1 MAQTDLPLDSTNYLP
16 LLAGDLSVGQV
27 LKPFILKC
35 APTVSIFEAARRM
48 SEARVSSI
56 LVTEGGAVLGIWTE
70 RDALGVDFADPAAF
84 NRPVGEVMSG
94 PVRSVG
100 PDMRLQEL
108 ATRFRDEHVRHY
120 LVVGADD
127 RPLGVV
133 SQTDVVLNQGIEH
146 YLRLR
151 KVTSVIKGRLQLL
164 HEAESLAR
172 AAALMR
178 AAGTDSVIVD
188 YDDGSYGILTE
199 RDVVRLIGQQQVT
212 DTVGASA
219 SRPLRTVD
227 EHTSLYRVRSIL
239 VDARLRHIGVT
250 RDDGTL
256 LDVVSFSDI
265 LAGMELAYIQELQT
279 ALRDRDLALNT
290 SQRNLYLA
298 ERVIEN
304 SLEGIMI
311 TDPDA
316 VIVSINPAFTRL
328 TGYTA
333 QEAVGRR
340 PSLLSSGRHD
350 GEFYAALWRRL
361 ETVGHWHGE
370 IWNRRKNGEIYPELM
385 TITAI
390 SDKDGRLTNYAALFS
405 DISELKE
412 NEERIKHL
420 AYYDPLTG
428 MPNRRLFEDRL
439 QVALAHAHRNKMQL
453 AVMFV
458 DLDRFKRINDTLGHE
473 MGDQL
478 LMEVSRRLYDCLR
491 EDDTVARMGGDEFVV
506 LLSEVSM
513 PDDAAYIARRITAAL
528 TQPMRLAEQEL
539 VVTAS
544 VGISI
549 YPEDGRTASTLI
561 KNADTAMYRAKESG
575 RNGYQMYAPAMNA
588 RTLEHLALESALHK
602 ALERGELC
610 LHYQP
615 LAAPG
620 THEVVAAEALLRW
633 NHPDLGLVP
642 PADFIPLAED
652 TGLIIPVGEWVLAEA
667 CRQLRQWQVLG
678 RGDINV
684 AVNISARQFRDPA
697 FVPMVQRVVVGAGIE
712 PARLTLELTES
723 MLMDE
728 ALDTIRLLSRLH
740 DMGFAVAMDDFGTG
754 YSSLSYLKRFPIDI
768 LKIDRVFIRDIERS
782 EDDAAIVSAIIRL
795 AHSLRLEV
803 VAEGVET
810 AEQLEFLQR
819 EGCDLLQGYYFS
831 RPLDAAGFTELLHR
845 RAGV

>member
-1 MAQTDLPLDSTNYLP
+1 MAQTDLPLDSAAYLP

-27 LKPFILKC
+27 LKPFILEC
-35 APTVSIFEAARRM
+35 APTVSIFEAAHRM
-48 SEARVSSI
+48 SEAQVSSI
-56 LVTEGGAVLGIWTE
+56 LVTEGGTVLGIWTE
-70 RDALGVDFADPAAF
+70 RDALGVDFSDPASF
-84 NRPVGEVMSG
+84 SRPVGEVMSG
-94 PVRSVG
+94 PVLSVD

-120 LVVGADD
+120 LVVGAEG
-127 RPLGVV
+127 RPLGVI

-151 KVTSVIKGRLQLL
+151 EVTAVVKGRPQLL
-164 HEAESLAR
+164 HAAEPLAR

-178 AAGTDSVIVD
+178 AAGTDSVIVG
-188 YDDGSYGILTE
+188 YDDGGYGILTE

-212 DTVGASA
+212 DSVGTSA
-219 SRPLRTVD
+219 SRPLRTVN

-239 VDARLRHIGVT
+239 VDSRLRHIGVT

-265 LAGMELAYIQELQT
+265 LAGMELAYIEELQT
-279 ALRDRDLALNT
+279 ALRDRDLALNV

-333 QEAVGRR
+333 QEVVGRR
-340 PSLLSSGRHD
+340 PTLLSSGRHD
-350 GEFYAALWRRL
+350 GEFYAALWQRL
-361 ETVGHWHGE
+361 ESEGHWQGE
-370 IWNRRKNGEIYPELM
+370 IWNRRKNGEIYPELL

-390 SDKDGRLTNYAALFS
+390 NDADGRLTNYAALFS

-439 QVALAHAHRNKMQL
+439 QVALAHVHRNKGQL

-478 LMEVSRRLYDCLR
+478 LVEVSRRLYDCLR

-506 LLSEVSM
+506 LLSEVGM

-528 TQPMRLAEQEL
+528 TRPMSLGGREL

-615 LAAPG
+615 LVVPG
-620 THEVVAAEALLRW
+620 THKVVAAEALLRW
-633 NHPDLGLVP
+633 NHPELGLVSP
-642 PADFIPLAED
+642 GDFIPLAED
-652 TGLIIPVGEWVLAEA
+652 TGLIIPVGEWVLAEV
-667 CRQLRQWQVLG
+667 CRQLRQWQAQG
-678 RGDINV
+678 RDDLNI
-684 AVNISARQFRDPA
+684 AVNISARQFRDRA
-697 FVPMVQRVVVGAGIE
+697 FLPTVQRILAGAGIK
-712 PARLTLELTES
+712 PAQLTLELTES

-728 ALDTIRLLSRLH
+728 ALDTIRMLGQLH
-740 DMGFAVAMDDFGTG
+740 EMGFTIAMDDFGTG

-782 EDDAAIVSAIIRL
+782 ADDAAIVSAIIRL
-795 AHSLRLEV
+795 AHSLRLSV
-803 VAEGVET
+803 VAEGVES
-810 AEQLEFLQR
+810 AAQLEFLQQ
-819 EGCDLLQGYYFS
+819 EMCDRLQGYYFS
-831 RPLDAAGFTELLHR
+831 RPLDASAFTALL
-845 RAGV
+845 AQTT

>member
-1 MAQTDLPLDSTNYLP
+1 
-16 LLAGDLSVGQV
+16 
-27 LKPFILKC
+27 
-35 APTVSIFEAARRM
+35 M
-48 SEARVSSI
+48 SEAQVSSI
-56 LVTEGGAVLGIWTE
+56 LVTEGGTVLGIWTE
-70 RDALGVDFADPAAF
+70 RDALGVDFSDPASF
-84 NRPVGEVMSG
+84 SRPVGEVMSG
-94 PVRSVG
+94 PVLSVD

-120 LVVGADD
+120 LVVGAEG
-127 RPLGVV
+127 RPLGVI

-151 KVTSVIKGRLQLL
+151 EVTAVVKGRPQLL
-164 HEAESLAR
+164 HAAEPLAR

-178 AAGTDSVIVD
+178 AAGTDSVIVG
-188 YDDGSYGILTE
+188 YDDGGYGILTE

-212 DTVGASA
+212 DSVGTSA
-219 SRPLRTVD
+219 SRPLRTVN

-239 VDARLRHIGVT
+239 VDSRLRHIGVT

-265 LAGMELAYIQELQT
+265 LAGMELAYIEELQT
-279 ALRDRDLALNT
+279 ALRDRDLALNV

-333 QEAVGRR
+333 QEVVGRR
-340 PSLLSSGRHD
+340 PTLLSSGRHD
-350 GEFYAALWRRL
+350 GEFYAALWQRL
-361 ETVGHWHGE
+361 ESEGHWQGE
-370 IWNRRKNGEIYPELM
+370 IWNRRKNGEIYPELL

-390 SDKDGRLTNYAALFS
+390 NDADGRLTNYAALFS

-439 QVALAHAHRNKMQL
+439 QVALAHVHRNKGQL

-478 LMEVSRRLYDCLR
+478 LVEVSRRLYDCLR

-506 LLSEVSM
+506 LLSEVGM

-528 TQPMRLAEQEL
+528 TRPMSLGGREL

-615 LAAPG
+615 LVVPG
-620 THEVVAAEALLRW
+620 THKVVAAEALLRW
-633 NHPDLGLVP
+633 NHPELGLVSP
-642 PADFIPLAED
+642 GDFIPLAED
-652 TGLIIPVGEWVLAEA
+652 TGLIIPVGEWVLAEV
-667 CRQLRQWQVLG
+667 CRQLRQWQAQG
-678 RGDINV
+678 RDDLNI
-684 AVNISARQFRDPA
+684 AVNISARQFRDRA
-697 FVPMVQRVVVGAGIE
+697 FLPTVQRILAGAGIK
-712 PARLTLELTES
+712 PAQLTLELTES

-728 ALDTIRLLSRLH
+728 ALDTIRMLGQLH
-740 DMGFAVAMDDFGTG
+740 EMGFTIAMDDFGTG

-782 EDDAAIVSAIIRL
+782 ADDAAIVSAIIRL
-795 AHSLRLEV
+795 AHSLRLSV
-803 VAEGVET
+803 VAEGVES
-810 AEQLEFLQR
+810 AAQLEFLQQ
-819 EGCDLLQGYYFS
+819 EMCDRLQGYYFS
-831 RPLDAAGFTELLHR
+831 RPLDASAFTALL
-845 RAGV
+845 AQTT

>member
-1 MAQTDLPLDSTNYLP
+1 MAQTDLPLDSAAYLP

-27 LKPFILKC
+27 LKPFILEC
-35 APTVSIFEAARRM
+35 APTVSIFEAAHRM
-48 SEARVSSI
+48 SEAQVSSI
-56 LVTEGGAVLGIWTE
+56 LVTEGGTVLGIWTE
-70 RDALGVDFADPAAF
+70 RDALGVDFSDPASF
-84 NRPVGEVMSG
+84 SRPVGEVMSG
-94 PVRSVG
+94 PVLSVD

-120 LVVGADD
+120 LVVGAEG
-127 RPLGVV
+127 RPLGVI

-151 KVTSVIKGRLQLL
+151 EVTAVVKGRPQLL
-164 HEAESLAR
+164 HAAEPLAR

-178 AAGTDSVIVD
+178 AAGTDSVIVG
-188 YDDGSYGILTE
+188 YDDGGYGILTE
-199 RDVVRLIGQQQVT
+199 RDVVCLIGQQQVT
-212 DTVGASA
+212 DSVGTSA
-219 SRPLRTVD
+219 SRPLRTVN

-239 VDARLRHIGVT
+239 VDSRLRHIGVT

-265 LAGMELAYIQELQT
+265 LAGMELAYIEELQT
-279 ALRDRDLALNT
+279 ALRDRDLALNV

-333 QEAVGRR
+333 QEVVGRR
-340 PSLLSSGRHD
+340 PTLLSSGRHD
-350 GEFYAALWRRL
+350 GEFYAALWQRL
-361 ETVGHWHGE
+361 ESEGHWQGE
-370 IWNRRKNGEIYPELM
+370 IWNRRKNGEIYPELL

-390 SDKDGRLTNYAALFS
+390 NDADGRLTNYAALFS

-439 QVALAHAHRNKMQL
+439 QVALAHVHRNKGQL

-478 LMEVSRRLYDCLR
+478 LVEVSRRLYDCLR

-506 LLSEVSM
+506 LLSEVGM

-528 TQPMRLAEQEL
+528 TRPMSLGGREL

-615 LAAPG
+615 LVVPG
-620 THEVVAAEALLRW
+620 THKVVAAEALLRW
-633 NHPDLGLVP
+633 NHPELGLVSP
-642 PADFIPLAED
+642 GDFIPLAED
-652 TGLIIPVGEWVLAEA
+652 TGLIIPVGEWVLAEV
-667 CRQLRQWQVLG
+667 CRQLRQWQAQG
-678 RGDINV
+678 RDDLNI
-684 AVNISARQFRDPA
+684 AVNISARQFRDRA
-697 FVPMVQRVVVGAGIE
+697 FLPTVQRILAGAGIK
-712 PARLTLELTES
+712 PAQLTLELTES

-728 ALDTIRLLSRLH
+728 ALDTIRMLGQLH
-740 DMGFAVAMDDFGTG
+740 EMGFTIAMDDFGTG

-782 EDDAAIVSAIIRL
+782 ADDAAIVSAIIRL
-795 AHSLRLEV
+795 AHSLRLSV
-803 VAEGVET
+803 VAEGVES
-810 AEQLEFLQR
+810 AAQLEFLQQ
-819 EGCDLLQGYYFS
+819 EMCDRLQGYYFS
-831 RPLDAAGFTELLHR
+831 RPLDASAFTALL
-845 RAGV
+845 AQTT

>member
-1 MAQTDLPLDSTNYLP
+1 MAQTDLPLDSAAHLP

-27 LKPFILKC
+27 LKPFILEC
-35 APTVSIFEAARRM
+35 APTVSIFEAAHRM
-48 SEARVSSI
+48 SEAQVSSI
-56 LVTEGGAVLGIWTE
+56 LVTEGGTVLGIWTE
-70 RDALGVDFADPAAF
+70 RDALGVDFSDPASF
-84 NRPVGEVMSG
+84 SRPVGEVMSG
-94 PVRSVG
+94 PVLSVD

-120 LVVGADD
+120 LVVGAEG
-127 RPLGVV
+127 RPLGVI

-151 KVTSVIKGRLQLL
+151 EVTAVVKGRPQLL
-164 HEAESLAR
+164 HAAEPLAR

-178 AAGTDSVIVD
+178 AAGTDSVIVG
-188 YDDGSYGILTE
+188 YDDGGYGILTE

-212 DTVGASA
+212 DSVGTSA
-219 SRPLRTVD
+219 SRPLRTVN

-239 VDARLRHIGVT
+239 VDSRLRHIGVT

-265 LAGMELAYIQELQT
+265 LAGMELAYIEELQT
-279 ALRDRDLALNT
+279 ALRDRDLALNV

-333 QEAVGRR
+333 QEVVGRR
-340 PSLLSSGRHD
+340 PTLLSSGRHD
-350 GEFYAALWRRL
+350 GEFYAALWQRL
-361 ETVGHWHGE
+361 ESEGHWQGE
-370 IWNRRKNGEIYPELM
+370 IWNRRKNGEIYPELL

-390 SDKDGRLTNYAALFS
+390 NDADGRLTNYAALFS

-439 QVALAHAHRNKMQL
+439 QVALAHVHRNKGQL

-478 LMEVSRRLYDCLR
+478 LVEVSRRLYDCLR

-506 LLSEVSM
+506 LLSEVGM

-528 TQPMRLAEQEL
+528 TRPMSLGGREL

-615 LAAPG
+615 LVVPG
-620 THEVVAAEALLRW
+620 THKVVAAEALLRW
-633 NHPDLGLVP
+633 NHPELGLVSP
-642 PADFIPLAED
+642 GDFIPLAED
-652 TGLIIPVGEWVLAEA
+652 TGLIIPVGEWVLAEV
-667 CRQLRQWQVLG
+667 CRQLRQWQAQG
-678 RGDINV
+678 RDDLNI
-684 AVNISARQFRDPA
+684 AVNISARQFRDRA
-697 FVPMVQRVVVGAGIE
+697 FLPTVQRILAGAGIK
-712 PARLTLELTES
+712 PAQLTLELTES

-728 ALDTIRLLSRLH
+728 ALDTIRMLGQLH
-740 DMGFAVAMDDFGTG
+740 EMGFTIAMDDFGTG

-782 EDDAAIVSAIIRL
+782 ADDAAIVSAIIRL
-795 AHSLRLEV
+795 AHSLRLSV
-803 VAEGVET
+803 VAEGVES
-810 AEQLEFLQR
+810 AAQLEFLQQ
-819 EGCDLLQGYYFS
+819 EMCDRLQGYYFS
-831 RPLDAAGFTELLHR
+831 RPLDASAFTALL
-845 RAGV
+845 AQTT

>member
-1 MAQTDLPLDSTNYLP
+1 MAQTDLPLDSAAYLP

-27 LKPFILKC
+27 LKPFILEC
-35 APTVSIFEAARRM
+35 APTVSIFEAAHRM
-48 SEARVSSI
+48 SEAQVSSI
-56 LVTEGGAVLGIWTE
+56 LVTEGGTVLGIWTE
-70 RDALGVDFADPAAF
+70 RDALGVDFSDPASF
-84 NRPVGEVMSG
+84 SRPVGEVMSG
-94 PVRSVG
+94 PVLSVD

-120 LVVGADD
+120 LVVGAEG
-127 RPLGVV
+127 RPLGVI

-151 KVTSVIKGRLQLL
+151 EVTAVVKGRPQLL
-164 HEAESLAR
+164 HAAEPLAR

-178 AAGTDSVIVD
+178 AAGTDSVIVG
-188 YDDGSYGILTE
+188 YDDGGYGILTE

-212 DTVGASA
+212 DSVGTSA
-219 SRPLRTVD
+219 SRPLRTVN

-239 VDARLRHIGVT
+239 VDSRLRHIGVT

-265 LAGMELAYIQELQT
+265 LAGMELAYIEELQT
-279 ALRDRDLALNT
+279 ALRDRDLALNV

-333 QEAVGRR
+333 QEVVGRR
-340 PSLLSSGRHD
+340 PTLLSSGRHD
-350 GEFYAALWRRL
+350 GEFYAALWQRL
-361 ETVGHWHGE
+361 ESEGHWQGE
-370 IWNRRKNGEIYPELM
+370 IWNRRKNGEIYPELL

-390 SDKDGRLTNYAALFS
+390 NDADGRLTNYAALFS

-439 QVALAHAHRNKMQL
+439 QVALAHVHRNKGQL

-478 LMEVSRRLYDCLR
+478 LVEVSRRLYDCLR

-506 LLSEVSM
+506 LLSEVGM

-528 TQPMRLAEQEL
+528 TRPMSLGGREL

-615 LAAPG
+615 LVVPG
-620 THEVVAAEALLRW
+620 THKVVAAEALLRW
-633 NHPDLGLVP
+633 NHPELGLVSP
-642 PADFIPLAED
+642 GDFIPLAED
-652 TGLIIPVGEWVLAEA
+652 TGLIIPVGEWVLAEV
-667 CRQLRQWQVLG
+667 CRQLRQWQAQGRDVLN
-678 RGDINV
+678 I
-684 AVNISARQFRDPA
+684 AVNISARQFRDRA
-697 FVPMVQRVVVGAGIE
+697 FLPTVQRILAGAGIK
-712 PARLTLELTES
+712 PAQLTLELTES

-728 ALDTIRLLSRLH
+728 ALDTIRMLGQLH
-740 DMGFAVAMDDFGTG
+740 EMGFTIAMDDFGTG

-782 EDDAAIVSAIIRL
+782 ADDAAIVSAIIRL
-795 AHSLRLEV
+795 AHSLRLSV
-803 VAEGVET
+803 VAEGVES
-810 AEQLEFLQR
+810 AAQLEFLQQ
-819 EGCDLLQGYYFS
+819 EMCDRLQGYYFS
-831 RPLDAAGFTELLHR
+831 RPLDASAFTALL
-845 RAGV
+845 AQTT